1 MSRFSRPGHL
11 IGLALLVGLVAALYL
26 YWPWPLSFVQ
36 SSAPDFFKT
45 QVRPLVRDYQD
56 LIAYLFP
63 FLVLSVIHA
72 LWSWVNARFSAPP
85 SS

>member
-1 MSRFSRPGHL
+1 MSRFSQPGHL
-11 IGLALLVGLVAALYL
+11 VGLALLVALVVGLYL

-36 SSAPDFFKT
+36 LSAPDFFKT

-63 FLVLSVIHA
+63 FLVLSIVHA
-72 LWSWVNARFSAPP
+72 VWAWFSARQSPP
-85 SS
+85 PT